1 MHESVHISLIFA
13 PNADEGW
20 GSYKDQAKK
29 GSCCHLRPYIS
40 HQTQAESEPPPPTL
54 STMNG
59 VAVEQRIYQG
69 SEDGDH
75 SHQEVST
82 KTGVK

>member
-1 MHESVHISLIFA
+1 MEMRA
-13 PNADEGW
+13 EEPTRTR
-20 GSYKDQAKK
+20 AKK

-40 HQTQAESEPPPPTL
+40 HQTQAESESPLSTL

-59 VAVEQRIYQG
+59 VAVEQRIYQS

-75 SHQEVST
+75 GHQEVST
-82 KTGVK
+82 KIGVK